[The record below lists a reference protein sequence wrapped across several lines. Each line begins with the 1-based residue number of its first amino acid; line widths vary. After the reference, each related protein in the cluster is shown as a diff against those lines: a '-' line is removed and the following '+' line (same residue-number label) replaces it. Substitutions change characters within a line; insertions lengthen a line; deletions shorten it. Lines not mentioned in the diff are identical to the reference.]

1 MEYVD
6 ELFKA
11 CGLAVISVLCI
22 AVIGGIS
29 GNIATVLRVGGGMAV
44 FAISLF
50 LLGENLSELKGIV
63 SSISGIGEGV
73 QRGFYVM
80 IKALGIALVSKFC
93 SDICRDCG
101 ENTIA
106 SGVESVGRMAM
117 IALCLPLLADIL
129 ALSREVMEV
138 GI

>member
-1 MEYVD
+1 MRSCGDICALHCCDRWDIGEY
-6 ELFKA
+6 
-11 CGLAVISVLCI
+11 SY
-22 AVIGGIS
+22 
-29 GNIATVLRVGGGMAV
+29 VLRVGGGIAV

-63 SSISGIGEGV
+63 SSISGVGDGV

-106 SGVESVGRMAM
+106 LGVESVGRMAM
-117 IALCLPLLADIL
+117 ISLCLPILADIL

>member
-11 CGLAVISVLCI
+11 CGLAVIAVLCI

-29 GNIATVLRVGGGMAV
+29 GNIATFLRVGGGIAV

-63 SSISGIGEGV
+63 SSISGVGDGV

-117 IALCLPLLADIL
+117 ISLCLPILADIL